1 MSDCLERIDRFLRR
15 DLGRW
20 TGLDT
25 ACTAADVAQL
35 PFAEG
40 QGVARLGT
48 SNVEYLFRVLRH
60 AGLDEGVTFYFDGDA
75 LRVIE
80 TEYWSLDAVR
90 CGALLKELGEP
101 SQRVDLQWRD
111 RRIDGAELVFADRG
125 LAIGVLPETGV
136 IVRVAGFAPCPL
148 ETYRDRYY
156 HAALAREFRSR
167 G

>member
-1 MSDCLERIDRFLRR
+1 MSDCLQRIDRFLRR
-15 DLGRW
+15 DLGGW
-20 TGLDT
+20 TGLDP

-35 PFAEG
+35 RFEEG
-40 QGVARLGT
+40 HGIARLGT
-48 SNVEYLFRVLRH
+48 GNVEYVFRVLRP
-60 AGLDEGVTFYFDGDA
+60 AGFDEGVTFYFDGEA
-75 LRVIE
+75 LRVID
-80 TEYWSLDAVR
+80 TEYWSLDPAR
-90 CGALLKELGEP
+90 CRTLLEELGEP
-101 SQRVDLQWRD
+101 PQRVELRWRD
-111 RRIDGAELVFADRG
+111 RRIDGGELVFADRG